1 MVRACASGTTRW
13 PSRHAPNVAAVW
25 PVLGSHSPNLAY
37 GGNPA
42 DSLLARFGGS
52 QSVGGV
58 KIATVAALHSNGVDP
73 DHVGGDLGKAMN
85 TFTTGPSEAAFVVHV
100 PLSGRTMSFDA
111 AGRCV
116 AGC

>member
-1 MVRACASGTTRW
+1 M
-13 PSRHAPNVAAVW
+13 
-25 PVLGSHSPNLAY
+25 LGSHSPNLAN